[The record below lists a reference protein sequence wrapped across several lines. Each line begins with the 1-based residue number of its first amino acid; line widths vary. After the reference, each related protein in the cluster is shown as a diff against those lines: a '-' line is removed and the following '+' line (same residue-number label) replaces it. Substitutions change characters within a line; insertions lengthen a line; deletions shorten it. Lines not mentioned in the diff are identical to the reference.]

1 MPSASARAEL
11 PLAMFLHGF
20 LPSLLEG
27 AAVTLGVALSSLLIA
42 ALLGLTGAL
51 AKLSRSRI
59 AQAVAGLYTTVIRGV
74 PDLVLMLLVFYGG
87 QLGINTLAPML
98 GHEDYIDIDPF
109 LAGVLTIG
117 FIFGAY
123 LTEAFRGAF
132 LAVPPGQRE
141 AGLAF
146 GMSPRQVLWRIT
158 LPQMLRHA
166 LPGISNNWLVLIK
179 STAIVSVIGLS
190 DLMTRGQQ
198 AAGTTREPF
207 SFYLAVAVIYLLFTT
222 ASELGFA
229 WAQRRLAIGVK
240 EGRL

>member
-1 MPSASARAEL
+1 ML
-11 PLAMFLHGF
+11 LHGF
-20 LPSLLEG
+20 LPSLIEG
-27 AAVTLGVALSSLLIA
+27 AAVTLGVALSSLVVA
-42 ALLGLTGAL
+42 VVLGLAGAL
-51 AKLSRSRI
+51 AKLSRSRV
-59 AQAVAGLYTTVIRGV
+59 ARVVAGTYTTLIRGV

-98 GHEDYIDIDPF
+98 GHQDYIDIDPF
-109 LAGVLTIG
+109 VAGALTIG

-141 AGLAF
+141 AGLAY
-146 GMSPRQVLWRIT
+146 GMNTRQVLWRIT

-166 LPGISNNWLVLIK
+166 LPGLSNNWLVLIK

-198 AAGTTREPF
+198 AAGNTREPF
-207 SFYLAVAVIYLLFTT
+207 SFYLAVALIYLVFTSV
-222 ASELGFA
+222 SELGFS
-229 WAQRRLAIGVK
+229 WASKRLAIGVK

>member
-1 MPSASARAEL
+1 ML
-11 PLAMFLHGF
+11 LHGF
-20 LPSLLEG
+20 LPSLIEG
-27 AAVTLGVALSSLLIA
+27 AAITLAVALSSLLVAA
-42 ALLGLTGAL
+42 ALGLAGAL
-51 AKLSRSRI
+51 AKLSRSRVL
-59 AQAVAGLYTTVIRGV
+59 QAVAATYTTLIRGV

-87 QLGINTLAPML
+87 QVAINTLAPML

-109 LAGVLTIG
+109 IAGVLTIG

-141 AGLAF
+141 AGLAY

-166 LPGISNNWLVLIK
+166 LPGLSNNWLVLIK

-190 DLMTRGQQ
+190 DVMTRGQQ

-207 SFYLAVAVIYLLFTT
+207 SFYLAVALIYLVFTSV
-222 ASELGFA
+222 SELGFA
-229 WAQRRLAIGVK
+229 WANRRLAIGVK
-240 EGRL
+240 KGSL

>member
-1 MPSASARAEL
+1 ML
-11 PLAMFLHGF
+11 LHGF

-42 ALLGLTGAL
+42 AVLGLMGAL
-51 AKLSRSRI
+51 AKVSRSRI

-87 QLGINTLAPML
+87 QIAINAVAPML

-109 LAGVLTIG
+109 VAGSLTIG

-123 LTEAFRGAF
+123 LTESFRGAF
-132 LAVPPGQRE
+132 LAVPAGQRE

-146 GMSPRQVLWRIT
+146 GMSPARVLWRIT

-179 STAIVSVIGLS
+179 STAIVSIIGLS

-207 SFYLAVAVIYLLFTT
+207 SFYLAVAVIYLIFTSV
-222 ASELGFA
+222 SELAFS
-229 WAQRRLAIGVK
+229 WAQKRLAMGVK

>member
-1 MPSASARAEL
+1 ML
-11 PLAMFLHGF
+11 LHGF

-27 AAVTLGVALSSLLIA
+27 SAVTLAVALSSLAIA
-42 ALLGLTGAL
+42 ALLGLMGAL
-51 AKLSRSRI
+51 AKLSRSR
-59 AQAVAGLYTTVIRGV
+59 VARGVAATYTTLIRGV

-87 QLGINTLAPML
+87 QLAINAAAPML

-109 LAGVLTIG
+109 FAGVLTIG

-141 AGLAF
+141 AGLAY

-190 DLMTRGQQ
+190 DLMTRGKQ

-207 SFYLAVAVIYLLFTT
+207 TFFLAVAIIYLVFTSV
-222 ASELGFA
+222 SELVFA
-229 WAQRRLAIGVK
+229 WAQKRLAIGTK
-240 EGRL
+240 RGQL

>member
-1 MPSASARAEL
+1 ML
-11 PLAMFLHGF
+11 LHGF

-27 AAVTLGVALSSLLIA
+27 ATVTLAVALSSLA
-42 ALLGLTGAL
+42 VAVVLGLVGAL

-59 AQAVAGLYTTVIRGV
+59 AQALAATYTTLIRGV
-74 PDLVLMLLVFYGG
+74 PDLLLMLLIFYGG
-87 QLGINTLAPML
+87 QLAVNTLAPML

-109 LAGVLTIG
+109 VAGVLTIG

-123 LTEAFRGAF
+123 LTESFRGAF

-141 AGLAF
+141 AGLAY

-166 LPGISNNWLVLIK
+166 LPGVSNNWLVLIK

-207 SFYLAVAVIYLLFTT
+207 SFYLAVALIYLVFTSL
-222 ASELGFA
+222 SELGFS
-229 WAQRRLAIGVK
+229 WAQKRLSIGAK
-240 EGRL
+240 EARL

>member
-1 MPSASARAEL
+1 ML
-11 PLAMFLHGF
+11 LHGF

-42 ALLGLTGAL
+42 ALLGLLGAL

-59 AQAVAGLYTTVIRGV
+59 AQAVAGLYTTLIRGV

-87 QLGINTLAPML
+87 QIAINTVAPML

-109 LAGVLTIG
+109 VAGSLTIG

-123 LTEAFRGAF
+123 LTESFRGAF
-132 LAVPPGQRE
+132 LAVPAGQRE

-146 GMSPRQVLWRIT
+146 GMSPARVLWRIT

-179 STAIVSVIGLS
+179 STAIVSIIGLS

-207 SFYLAVAVIYLLFTT
+207 SFYLAVAVIYLVFTSV
-222 ASELGFA
+222 SELAFS
-229 WAQRRLAIGVK
+229 WAQKRLAMGVK

>member
-1 MPSASARAEL
+1 ML
-11 PLAMFLHGF
+11 LHGF

-27 AAVTLGVALSSLLIA
+27 ATVTLAVALSSLA
-42 ALLGLTGAL
+42 VAVLLGLAGAL

-59 AQAVAGLYTTVIRGV
+59 ARGVAATYTTLIRGV
-74 PDLVLMLLVFYGG
+74 PDLLLMLLIFYGG
-87 QLGINTLAPML
+87 QLAVNTIAPML

-109 LAGVLTIG
+109 IAGVLTIG

-141 AGLAF
+141 AGLAY

-166 LPGISNNWLVLIK
+166 LPGVSNNWLVLIK

-207 SFYLAVAVIYLLFTT
+207 SFYLAVALIYLVFTSV
-222 ASELGFA
+222 SEFGFA
-229 WAQRRLAIGVK
+229 WASKKLAIGVR

>member
-1 MPSASARAEL
+1 MI
-11 PLAMFLHGF
+11 LHGF

-27 AAVTLGVALSSLLIA
+27 AAVTLGVALSSLAVA
-42 ALLGLTGAL
+42 AMLGLAGAL
-51 AKLSRSRI
+51 AKLSRSRTARAI
-59 AQAVAGLYTTVIRGV
+59 AGVYTTLIRGV

-87 QLGINTLAPML
+87 QVAINTVAPLL

-109 LAGVLTIG
+109 FAGVLTIG

-141 AGLAF
+141 AGLAY

-166 LPGISNNWLVLIK
+166 LPGLSNNWLVLIK

-190 DLMTRGQQ
+190 DLMTRGKQ

-207 SFYLAVAVIYLLFTT
+207 TFFLAVALIYLVFTSV
-222 ASELGFA
+222 SELFFA
-229 WAQRRLAIGVK
+229 WAQRRLAIGTK
-240 EGRL
+240 AGRL

>member
-1 MPSASARAEL
+1 M
-11 PLAMFLHGF
+11 LHGF

-27 AAVTLGVALSSLLIA
+27 SAVTLAVALSSLAIA
-42 ALLGLTGAL
+42 ALLGLIGAL
-51 AKLSRSRI
+51 AKLSRSRV
-59 AQAVAGLYTTVIRGV
+59 ARAVAATYTTLIRGV

-87 QLGINTLAPML
+87 QLAINTIAPKL
-98 GHEDYIDIDPF
+98 GHEDFIDIDPF
-109 LAGVLTIG
+109 FAGVMTIG

-132 LAVPPGQRE
+132 LAVPSGQRE
-141 AGLAF
+141 AGLAY
-146 GMSPRQVLWRIT
+146 GMSPLLVLWRIT

-190 DLMTRGQQ
+190 DLMTRGKQ

-207 SFYLAVAVIYLLFTT
+207 TFFLAVALIYLVFTSV
-222 ASELGFA
+222 SELLFA
-229 WAQRRLAIGVK
+229 WAQRRLAIGTK
-240 EGRL
+240 AGKL

>member
-1 MPSASARAEL
+1 V
-11 PLAMFLHGF
+11 LHGF
-20 LPSLLEG
+20 LPSLLQG
-27 AAVTLGVALSSLLIA
+27 AVVTLSLALSAMALA
-42 ALLGLTGAL
+42 MLLGLMGAL
-51 AKLSRSRI
+51 AKLSKFRTARRA
-59 AQAVAGLYTTVIRGV
+59 AQVYTTLIRGV
-74 PDLVLMLLVFYGG
+74 PDLVLMLLLFFGG
-87 QLGINTLAPML
+87 QVAVNAIALQLGY
-98 GHEDYIDIDPF
+98 EDPVDMDPYVT
-109 LAGVLTIG
+109 GVLVIG

-146 GMSPRQVLWRIT
+146 GMTPWQIARRIT

-166 LPGISNNWLVLIK
+166 LPGLSNNWLVLIK

-207 SFYLAVAVIYLLFTT
+207 SFYLAVAAFYLAFTSL
-222 ASELGFA
+222 SELMFS
-229 WAQRRLAIGVK
+229 WLQRRLAIGVRA
-240 EGRL
+240 GNL

>member
-1 MPSASARAEL
+1 MI
-11 PLAMFLHGF
+11 LHGF

-27 AAVTLGVALSSLLIA
+27 AAVTLGVALSSLALA
-42 ALLGLTGAL
+42 ATLGLLGAL

-59 AQAVAGLYTTVIRGV
+59 ARAIAGLYTTMIRGV

-87 QLGINTLAPML
+87 QVAINTLAPLL

-109 LAGVLTIG
+109 VAGVLTIG

-141 AGLAF
+141 AGLAY
-146 GMSPRQVLWRIT
+146 GMNARQVLWRIT
-158 LPQMLRHA
+158 LPQMMRHA
-166 LPGISNNWLVLIK
+166 LPGLSNNWLVLIK
-179 STAIVSVIGLS
+179 STAIISVIGLS

-198 AAGTTREPF
+198 AAGNTREPF
-207 SFYLAVAVIYLLFTT
+207 SFYLAVALIYLVFTSV
-222 ASELGFA
+222 SELGFA
-229 WAQRRLAIGVK
+229 WAQKHLAIGVK
-240 EGRL
+240 ESRL

>member
-1 MPSASARAEL
+1 M
-11 PLAMFLHGF
+11 LHGF

-42 ALLGLTGAL
+42 ALLGLLGAL

-59 AQAVAGLYTTVIRGV
+59 AQAIAGLYTTLIRGV

-87 QLGINTLAPML
+87 QIAINTVAPML

-109 LAGVLTIG
+109 VAGSLTIG

-123 LTEAFRGAF
+123 LTESFRGAF
-132 LAVPPGQRE
+132 LAVPAGQRE

-146 GMSPRQVLWRIT
+146 GMSPARVLWRIT

-179 STAIVSVIGLS
+179 STAIVSIIGLS

-207 SFYLAVAVIYLLFTT
+207 SFYLAVAVIYLVFTSV
-222 ASELGFA
+222 SELAFS
-229 WAQRRLAIGVK
+229 WAQKRLAIGVK

>member
-1 MPSASARAEL
+1 ML
-11 PLAMFLHGF
+11 LHGF

-27 AAVTLGVALSSLLIA
+27 ASVTLAVALSSLA
-42 ALLGLTGAL
+42 VATLLGLAGAL
-51 AKLSRSRI
+51 AKLSRSRVL
-59 AQAVAGLYTTVIRGV
+59 QAVAATYTTLIRGV
-74 PDLVLMLLVFYGG
+74 PDLVLMLLIFYGG
-87 QLGINTLAPML
+87 QVAVNTVAPML

-109 LAGVLTIG
+109 IAGVLTIG

-141 AGLAF
+141 AGLAY
-146 GMSPRQVLWRIT
+146 GMSPRLVLWRIT

-179 STAIVSVIGLS
+179 STAIVSIIGLS

-198 AAGTTREPF
+198 AAGNTREPF
-207 SFYLAVAVIYLLFTT
+207 SFYLAVALIYLVFTSL
-222 ASELGFA
+222 SELGFS
-229 WAQRRLAIGVK
+229 WAQKHLAIGVK

>member
-1 MPSASARAEL
+1 ML
-11 PLAMFLHGF
+11 LHGF

-42 ALLGLTGAL
+42 AVLGLMGAL
-51 AKLSRSRI
+51 AKVSRSRI

-87 QLGINTLAPML
+87 QIAINAVAPML

-109 LAGVLTIG
+109 VAGSLTIG

-123 LTEAFRGAF
+123 LTESFRGAF
-132 LAVPPGQRE
+132 LAVPAGQRE

-146 GMSPRQVLWRIT
+146 GMSPARVLWRIT

-166 LPGISNNWLVLIK
+166 LPGISNNWLVLTK
-179 STAIVSVIGLS
+179 ATALISVVGLQ
-190 DLMTRGQQ
+190 DMMFKAKQ
-198 AAGTTREPF
+198 AADATREPF
-207 SFYLAVAVIYLLFTT
+207 TFFLAVAALYLVLTSVSLLALKFL
-222 ASELGFA
+222 E
-229 WAQRRLAIGVK
+229 RRYSVGVK
-240 EGRL
+240 VAEL

>member
-1 MPSASARAEL
+1 ML
-11 PLAMFLHGF
+11 LHGF

-27 AAVTLGVALSSLLIA
+27 AAVTLGVALSSLA
-42 ALLGLTGAL
+42 VAMLLGLGGAL

-59 AQAVAGLYTTVIRGV
+59 AQGIAATYTTLIRGV

-87 QLGINTLAPML
+87 QVAVNTLAPML

-109 LAGVLTIG
+109 VAGALTIG

-141 AGLAF
+141 AGLAY
-146 GMSPRQVLWRIT
+146 GMSRRQVLWRIT

-166 LPGISNNWLVLIK
+166 LPGLSNNWLVLVK

-207 SFYLAVAVIYLLFTT
+207 SFYLAVALIYLVFTSV
-222 ASELGFA
+222 SELAFS
-229 WAQRRLAIGVK
+229 WARKRLAIGVK
-240 EGRL
+240 EGAL

>member
-1 MPSASARAEL
+1 ML
-11 PLAMFLHGF
+11 LHGF
-20 LPSLLEG
+20 LPSLIEG
-27 AAVTLGVALSSLLIA
+27 AAVTLAVALSSLLVAA
-42 ALLGLTGAL
+42 ALGLAGAL
-51 AKLSRSRI
+51 AKLSRSRMLQAI
-59 AQAVAGLYTTVIRGV
+59 AATYTTLIRGV

-87 QLGINTLAPML
+87 QVAINTVAPML

-109 LAGVLTIG
+109 IAGVLTIG

-141 AGLAF
+141 AGLAY

-166 LPGISNNWLVLIK
+166 LPGLSNNWLVLIK

-190 DLMTRGQQ
+190 DVMTRGQQ

-207 SFYLAVAVIYLLFTT
+207 SFYLAVALIYLVFTSV
-222 ASELGFA
+222 SELGFA
-229 WAQRRLAIGVK
+229 WANRRLAIGVK
-240 EGRL
+240 KGAL

>member
-1 MPSASARAEL
+1 MI
-11 PLAMFLHGF
+11 LHGF

-27 AAVTLGVALSSLLIA
+27 AAVTLAVALSSLAIA
-42 ALLGLTGAL
+42 ALLGLAGAL
-51 AKLSRSRI
+51 AKLSRSRV
-59 AQAVAGLYTTVIRGV
+59 ARAVAGTYSTVIRGV

-109 LAGVLTIG
+109 VAGVLTIG

-132 LAVPPGQRE
+132 LAVPAGQRE

-146 GMSPRQVLWRIT
+146 GMRPRQVLWRIT

-166 LPGISNNWLVLIK
+166 LPGISNNWLVLVK

-207 SFYLAVAVIYLLFTT
+207 SFYLAVAVIYLVFTSL
-222 ASELGFA
+222 SELGFG
-229 WAQRRLAIGVK
+229 WAQKRLAIGVK

>member
-1 MPSASARAEL
+1 ML
-11 PLAMFLHGF
+11 LHGF

-27 AAVTLGVALSSLLIA
+27 ASVTLAVALSSLAVAIV
-42 ALLGLTGAL
+42 LGLAGAL
-51 AKLSRSRI
+51 AKLSRSRV
-59 AQAVAGLYTTVIRGV
+59 AQGLATVYTTLIRGV

-87 QLGINTLAPML
+87 QVAINTLAPML
-98 GHEDYIDIDPF
+98 GHEDYIDINPF
-109 LAGVLTIG
+109 VAGVLTIG

-123 LTEAFRGAF
+123 LTESFRGAF

-141 AGLAF
+141 AGLAY

-166 LPGISNNWLVLIK
+166 LPGLSNNWLVLVK

-198 AAGTTREPF
+198 AAGNTREPF
-207 SFYLAVAVIYLLFTT
+207 SFYLAVALIYLVFTSV
-222 ASELGFA
+222 SELGFA
-229 WAQRRLAIGVK
+229 WAQKRLAIGVK
-240 EGRL
+240 EGSL

>member
-1 MPSASARAEL
+1 M
-11 PLAMFLHGF
+11 LHGF

-27 AAVTLGVALSSLLIA
+27 SAVTLAVALSSLAIA
-42 ALLGLTGAL
+42 SLLGLVGAL
-51 AKLSRSRI
+51 AKLSRSR
-59 AQAVAGLYTTVIRGV
+59 VARGVAATYTTLIRGV

-87 QLGINTLAPML
+87 QLAVNTIAPKL
-98 GHEDYIDIDPF
+98 GHDDFIDIDPF
-109 LAGVLTIG
+109 IAGVLTIG

-141 AGLAF
+141 AGLAY
-146 GMSPRQVLWRIT
+146 GMSPRLVLWRIT

-179 STAIVSVIGLS
+179 STAIVSIIGLS
-190 DLMTRGQQ
+190 DLMTRGKQ

-207 SFYLAVAVIYLLFTT
+207 TFFLAVALIYLVFTSV
-222 ASELGFA
+222 SELVFA
-229 WAQRRLAIGVK
+229 WAQRRLAIGTK
-240 EGRL
+240 AGRL